1 MPLECPWT
9 VSSGTQTAVAPQFKL
24 IAAEVPLDCLQ
35 RHSSGSRPHNS
46 SILPPKCPWT
56 VSSGTQTAQD
66 KQLPVCLD
74 AAKSGFAGQSHLA
87 GVTDSF
93 IKTEANYMELLWD
106 MLPDTLSSRQKNG
119 RINTILTYMRRKN
132 IIKTDSDN
140 HQ

>member
-1 MPLECPWT
+1 MD
-9 VSSGTQTAVAPQFKL
+9 V
-24 IAAEVPLDCLQ
+24 
-35 RHSSGSRPHNS
+35 
-46 SILPPKCPWT
+46 ILPKMTFCTENLSWNWLTTYPAK
-56 VSSGTQTAQD
+56 SR
-66 KQLPVCLD
+66 QLPGCLD

-140 HQ
+140 HQLSNWILV